1 MFFHAVR
8 KPEKLDK
15 LLSVQQLKKKYEEV
29 GLKPVV
35 CCQPSESFML
45 NDFGHIRN
53 DIQQFMMTNDPR
65 LQASIVRNLEI
76 VTQSGANDGLTI
88 EDIRD
93 RIIPQNV
100 QTPADI
106 VQFGRVLAKKF
117 VGKVDFKTPLNDLQ
131 EKRDTIDFMDTETP
145 NE

>member
-8 KPEKLDK
+8 KVAKAGKSKSLA
-15 LLSVQQLKKKYEEV
+15 QLKKEYDTV
-29 GLKPVV
+29 GLKPIV
-35 CCQPSESFML
+35 CMQPVESFMI

-65 LQASIVRNLEI
+65 LQASIVRNLET
-76 VTQSGANDGLTI
+76 VTQSGANEGLTI

-106 VQFGRVLAKKF
+106 AQFGRVLAKKF
-117 VGKVDFKTPLNDLQ
+117 EGKVDFKTSLNDLQ
-131 EKRDTIDFMDTETP
+131 VKKDTIDFKDTETP
-145 NE
+145 KE

>member
-1 MFFHAVR
+1 MFFHPVR

-15 LLSVQQLKKKYEEV
+15 PLSVQQLKRKYDDV
-29 GLKPVV
+29 GLKPII
-35 CCQPSESFML
+35 CCQPAESFMI

-65 LQASIVRNLEI
+65 LQASIVRNLET
-76 VTQSGANDGLTI
+76 VTQSGANEGLTI

-106 VQFGRVLAKKF
+106 AQFGRVLAKKF
-117 VGKVDFKTPLNDLQ
+117 EGKVDFKTSLNDLQ
-131 EKRDTIDFMDTETP
+131 EKKDTIDFKETETP
-145 NE
+145 AE